1 MAKLLFVDDEAHL
14 RKLYLEF
21 FTREGYEVV
30 TAATGRE
37 AIQLVQKGNFEL
49 AVLDIEMNGINGLEL
64 LKELKALR
72 SDLPIIINSAYSV
85 YMSDFKSWL
94 AEDYIIK
101 SSDIKPLLTK
111 IKKLVAV

>member
-1 MAKLLFVDDEAHL
+1 MPKILFVDDEAHL
-14 RKLYLEF
+14 RKLYHEF
-21 FTREGYEVV
+21 FTKEGFEVV

-37 AIQLVQKGNFEL
+37 AIQLVQKDNYDL
-49 AVLDIEMNGINGLEL
+49 AVLDIEMNEINGLEL
-64 LKELKALR
+64 LKELKTLK

-111 IKKLVAV
+111 IRKLVTV